1 MPGTLTLDRFAAT
14 LADPAPPGNLAA
26 PLAALWWAGRG
37 DWDRAHAR
45 AQDEAGRDAAWVHAH
60 LHRREG
66 DETNARYWYA
76 RAGRPAATGALDE
89 EWRAMAAAL
98 LAGPS
103 SAERR
108 GTAR

>member
-1 MPGTLTLDRFAAT
+1 MLTSSDFHDS
-14 LADPAPPGNLAA
+14 LADANPPEGFDPARQ
-26 PLAALWWAGRG
+26 ALWWAGKG
-37 DWDRAHAR
+37 DWDRAHAL

-108 GTAR
+108 GTAQ